1 MHNRRSQSSP
11 VFRSL
16 GWFVALMAVLG
27 SAPLVV
33 FAQVDGELEDQI
45 NELVASLDADT
56 VSERDLAETNLM
68 ALSQVDGVG
77 IEKFLSLLPQPHG
90 NMPPAVQ
97 DRLRKIRRALEDEL
111 ARASIKG
118 THVQLEAVNWKLS
131 EVLEE
136 LEKQSGNKVIDGR
149 QQRNQPAENPTVLI
163 VTEKVPFWAALDQV
177 LDEAKLSVNNYTSQD
192 GVSLVERP
200 ADAGPRYGRASYTGP
215 FRCEVTEVSA
225 IRGLRLPTT
234 KRLQLDLEI
243 AWEPRLRPIAISQP
257 LDLVEAVDESGNAL
271 TAAQPGRVFQ
281 IEVQQ
286 GVSATTISLPF
297 ELPERSVGAVARL
310 RGAMTALVAGQQ
322 HEFRFDNLT
331 SPTPITQSFGGVH
344 VTLDRVVKNND
355 LWEVHMR
362 MKLEGDNHA
371 LESHRGWVFSNIN
384 YLVDEAGETIEYAGL
399 ETTRQSENE
408 VGIAYVYDIEHPID
422 KLAWVYKSPV
432 AIVEQQFEY
441 ELESIPLP

>member
-1 MHNRRSQSSP
+1 MHNATPPFSP
-11 VFRSL
+11 LFRHP
-16 GWFVALMAVLG
+16 GWFFVLVTVLG
-27 SAPLVV
+27 TIPLVGL
-33 FAQVDGELEDQI
+33 AQTEGELEDQI

-68 ALSQVDGVG
+68 ALAHVDGVG
-77 IEKFLSLLPQPHG
+77 IEEFLRHLPQPHG

-97 DRLRKIRRALEDEL
+97 DRLRKIRRTLEEEL
-111 ARASIKG
+111 ARSSVQGAQ
-118 THVQLEAVNWKLS
+118 VQLEAINWKLS
-131 EVLEE
+131 EVLKE
-136 LEKQSGNKVIDGR
+136 LEKQSGNQIIDGR
-149 QQRNQPAENPTVLI
+149 QQLNQPAEDPTILLVSD
-163 VTEKVPFWAALDQV
+163 KVPFWAALDQV
-177 LDEAKLSVNNYTSQD
+177 LDEVKLGVNNYSSQ
-192 GVSLVERP
+192 GGISLIERP
-200 ADAGPRYGRASYTGP
+200 SGGAPRYGRASYTGP

-234 KRLQLDLEI
+234 QRLQLDLEI

-257 LDLVEAVDESGNAL
+257 LDLVEAVDESGKAL
-271 TAAQPGRVFQ
+271 TVAQPGRVFQ

-286 GVSATTISLPF
+286 GTSATTISLPF
-297 ELPERSVGAVARL
+297 ELPDRSVGAIAHL
-310 RGAMTALVAGQQ
+310 RGAMSALVAGQL
-322 HEFRFDNLT
+322 HEFRFNNLT

-371 LESHRGWVFSNIN
+371 LESHRGWVFNNTN
-384 YLVDEAGETIEYAGL
+384 YLVDDTGKAVEYVGL

-408 VGIAYVYDIEHPID
+408 IGIAYIYEIEQPID
-422 KLAWVYKSPV
+422 KLAWVYESPV

-441 ELESIPLP
+441 ELPAIPLP